1 MTKPNKFTDLKAALR
16 ERLTEGEAKP
26 VEEPRPREATD
37 NAGQGATPSGPVKRS
52 RGRPK
57 GGKRNNPQF
66 QQVTLYIP
74 SMVYVAV
81 QNELRLRR
89 RKRGYQG
96 PRDMSELVG
105 GLVQAWHKKNLNT
118 EGELFLQL

>member
-1 MTKPNKFTDLKAALR
+1 MTKSNKFSNLKEAIK
-16 ERLTEGEAKP
+16 ERRADSEAKP
-26 VEEPRPREATD
+26 VEIPSEVAED
-37 NAGQGATPSGPVKRS
+37 AGQGAAVLGPVKRS

-57 GGKRNNPQF
+57 GGKRNNPSY

-74 SMVYVAV
+74 STVYVAV

-96 PRDMSELVG
+96 PRDMSDLVS
-105 GLVQAWHKKNLNT
+105 GLVQAWHRKNLEA
-118 EGELFLQL
+118 EGS

>member
-1 MTKPNKFTDLKAALR
+1 MSKPNKFTGIKEAIQ
-16 ERLTEGEAKP
+16 ERRGESSATP
-26 VEEPRPREATD
+26 LEVPEPNEPQD
-37 NAGQGATPSGPVKRS
+37 DPGQGDDQPSIPVKRP

-66 QQVTLYIP
+66 QQVTLYMP
-74 SMVYVAV
+74 STVYVAV
-81 QNELRLRR
+81 QHELKLRR

-105 GLVQAWHKKNLNT
+105 ALVQAWHKKNLNL
-118 EGELFLQL
+118 EES

>member
-1 MTKPNKFTDLKAALR
+1 MMKPNKFTGLKAALQ
-16 ERLTEGEAKP
+16 ERRGESETKA
-26 VEEPRPREATD
+26 VEEPRPKEATD
-37 NAGQGATPSGPVKRS
+37 NAGQGAAAPSGPVKRS

-74 SMVYVAV
+74 STVYVAV

-105 GLVQAWHKKNLNT
+105 GLVQAWHRKNLEA
-118 EGELFLQL
+118 EGQTH

>member
-1 MTKPNKFTDLKAALR
+1 MSKPNKFTNLKEAIK
-16 ERLTEGEAKP
+16 ERRADSEAKP
-26 VEEPRPREATD
+26 VEQPQPNEVPED
-37 NAGQGATPSGPVKRS
+37 AGQGAPVLGPVKRS

-57 GGKRNNPQF
+57 GGKRNNPSY

-74 SMVYVAV
+74 STVYVAV

-105 GLVQAWHKKNLNT
+105 GLVQAWHRKNLET
-118 EGELFLQL
+118 EGQSH

>member
-1 MTKPNKFTDLKAALR
+1 MSKPNKFTDLKTAIQGR
-16 ERLTEGEAKP
+16 RGEGESKP
-26 VEEPRPREATD
+26 LEAPEPSQATND
-37 NAGQGATPSGPVKRS
+37 DTGQGARPSGSTKRS

-66 QQVTLYIP
+66 QQVTLYMP
-74 SMVYVAV
+74 STVYVAV

-105 GLVQAWHKKNLNT
+105 ALVQAWHKKNLSL
-118 EGELFLQL
+118 EEQ

>member
-1 MTKPNKFTDLKAALR
+1 MSKPNKFTGLKEAIK
-16 ERLTEGEAKP
+16 ERRTETDSKP
-26 VEEPRPREATD
+26 VEEPRASETAE
-37 NAGQGATPSGPVKRS
+37 NGGQGGAAPSGPVKRS

-74 SMVYVAV
+74 STVYVAV

-96 PRDMSELVG
+96 PRDMSDLVG
-105 GLVQAWHKKNLNT
+105 GLVQAWHRKNL
-118 EGELFLQL
+118 EADEQ